1 MTFAFMHAS
10 RGDDGPG
17 VWSEGAA
24 VLCRCVFDSDINNT
38 TVTHLH
44 EEKEKKKSH
53 TAASAFEAEP
63 K

>member
-1 MTFAFMHAS
+1 MTG
-10 RGDDGPG
+10 RGM
-17 VWSEGAA
+17 WSEGAA

-44 EEKEKKKSH
+44 QEEEGKKKA
-53 TAASAFEAEP
+53 TRLPAAFEAQL